1 MQFPALASPTTL
13 RHTGTVHEFCSCG
26 AKLPEDA
33 RFCHKC
39 GQPQYEEDIAREA
52 VPEPVAE
59 APPVVAPI
67 VLGAIGFHNPLAVRI
82 AFLMALLSSVL
93 IELLAPVLFGPIFLF
108 TGLVTGGGAAAYL
121 YAKRAAQPLSV
132 RNGLRMGWVTGVF
145 SFLIFLVTTT
155 LKCIAVSFDKGL
167 SQFFREELTNA
178 NYGAAHSADMEQ
190 LIKILQTPEGLG
202 VFLLVSILFMFI
214 LFTLLPTIGGAIG
227 AKFSE
232 RE

>member
-1 MQFPALASPTTL
+1 
-13 RHTGTVHEFCSCG
+13 VHEFCSCG

-39 GQPQYEEDIAREA
+39 GQPQFEDDVVREA
-52 VPEPVAE
+52 IPEP
-59 APPVVAPI
+59 PPVVDVPVVI
-67 VLGAIGFHNPLAVRI
+67 VLPGKIDFQNALAVRI

-93 IELLAPVLFGPIFLF
+93 IELLAPILFGPIFLF

-121 YAKRAAQPLSV
+121 YSRKASQSLSI
-132 RNGLRMGWVTGVF
+132 RNGLRMGWLTGLF
-145 SFLIFLVTTT
+145 SFVIFLVTTT
-155 LKCIAVSFDKGL
+155 IKCIAVSFDKGL
-167 SQFFREELTNA
+167 SQFFRDELTNYPGR
-178 NYGAAHSADMEQ
+178 NADMDQ

-202 VFLLVSILFMFI
+202 VFLFLSIVVMFV

>member
-1 MQFPALASPTTL
+1 M
-13 RHTGTVHEFCSCG
+13 HEYCSCG

-39 GQPQYEEDIAREA
+39 GKPQLEEDLARKHVE
-52 VPEPVAE
+52 
-59 APPVVAPI
+59 PVVAEPRAEPLAETPVI
-67 VLGAIGFHNPLAVRI
+67 LALPSKIDFQNPLAVRI

-93 IELLAPVLFGPIFLF
+93 IELLAPFLFGPVFLF
-108 TGLVTGGGAAAYL
+108 TGLVAGGGLAAYL
-121 YAKRAAQPLSV
+121 YAKRASQPLSV
-132 RNGLRMGWVTGVF
+132 RNGLRIGWLSGIF

-155 LKCIAVSFDKGL
+155 IKCIAVSFDKGL
-167 SQFFREELTNA
+167 SQFFREELTNYPGR
-178 NYGAAHSADMEQ
+178 NADMDQ

-202 VFLLVSILFMFI
+202 AFLFMSIVVMFI